1 MSFAVPDGEGLRFRI
16 TACIPPIVMCPPTC
30 SFFGSLCSPSTIF
43 DTTTGKCRAL
53 TLFISLKVSA
63 LSFVLVLDWKAF
75 CLKYSFDFRNI
86 LKGGRNLYLY
96 FSSHYQRNNAKIFD
110 LAKPSSFDWLVGW
123 SHLPFFPFSPL
134 SSLFFPLFFSLLLF
148 FLYFFLSSFPLF
160 LSLSWLP
167 LDGQGRAGQRMS
179 KPVKARS
186 KFSRIPHCFD
196 ACQYARVFQRCSE

>member
-86 LKGGRNLYLY
+86 LKGGCNLYLY
-96 FSSHYQRNNAKIFD
+96 LSSHYQSNNAKLFGV
-110 LAKPSSFDWLVGW
+110 AKPCSFDWLV
-123 SHLPFFPFSPL
+123 LPPVPSFSVL
-134 SSLFFPLFFSLLLF
+134 SLLFSLPYFSLLLF
-148 FLYFFLSSFPLF
+148 FSLFFSLSFPLS
-160 LSLSWLP
+160 LSLS
-167 LDGQGRAGQRMS
+167 
-179 KPVKARS
+179 
-186 KFSRIPHCFD
+186 
-196 ACQYARVFQRCSE
+196 